1 MTLDPDAFA
10 ALICDW
16 CLEVQPGQTVVIDT
30 TTAAEPAL
38 SALSGALLDR
48 DAWPEFELT
57 LPGQERLFFDRARDR
72 HLDTE
77 PPARRAV
84 FDSMDAWCHLVAP
97 TVREPLAGVE
107 PGRLSRFLTAMRPL
121 TEQRL
126 SKRWAI
132 SIWPTPALAEE
143 AEMGLEAYTAF
154 LTGALFLDR
163 PDPIAAWRELSA
175 RQQVLVERLTPAR
188 EVRIQ
193 SAGTDLTLT
202 VTGRR
207 WQNSDGRRNMPS
219 GEVFT
224 SPLEGSANGQITFD
238 VPSNLGA
245 RVSEVVL
252 TFVDGVVT
260 SAAAAEGDDLL
271 QAQLASDAGARRLG
285 EIGIGTNPG
294 IDRATG
300 STLLDEK
307 IGGSIH
313 LALGNSYP
321 ECGGVNESAIHWDLV
336 CDLRGGGEI
345 TVDGETLSRD
355 GVFL

>member
-1 MTLDPDAFA
+1 VLDPDAFA
-10 ALICDW
+10 ALVCDW
-16 CLEVQPGQTVVIDT
+16 CLEVRPGQTVVIDS

-38 SALSGALLDR
+38 AALAGALLDR
-48 DAWPEFELT
+48 GAWPEFAIA
-57 LPGQERLFFDRARDR
+57 LPGHERRFFEHALDR
-72 HLDTE
+72 HLDGE
-77 PPARRAV
+77 PPAQRAV
-84 FDSMDAWCHLVAP
+84 YETMDAWCHLVAP
-97 TVREPLAGVE
+97 TAREPLAGVD
-107 PGRLSRFLTAMRPL
+107 PGRLSRFFTAMRPL
-121 TEQRL
+121 NEVRL
-126 SKRWAI
+126 AKRWAI
-132 SIWPTPALAEE
+132 SIWPTAALAEE
-143 AEMGLEAYTAF
+143 AGTDLETYSDF
-154 LTGALFLDR
+154 LERALFLDR

-175 RQQVLVERLTPAR
+175 RQQELVDRLASAR

-202 VTGRR
+202 VAGRR

-224 SPLEGSANGQITFD
+224 SPLEDSANGQISFD

-245 RVSEVVL
+245 RVSGVVL
-252 TFVDGVVT
+252 SFVDGVVT
-260 SAAAAEGDDLL
+260 SASATEGDDLL
-271 QAQLASDAGARRLG
+271 QAQLATDPGARRLG
-285 EIGIGTNPG
+285 ELGIGTNAG

-307 IGGSIH
+307 IGGSVH

-321 ECGGVNESAIHWDLV
+321 ECGGSNESAIHWDLI

-355 GVFL
+355 GVFV